1 MRNIHLLP
9 LPDVESSPECG
20 DNNGQEMAGEV
31 GDVATV
37 PREWKEL
44 VFTLNG
50 RKKNVKKHL
59 ANW

>member
-1 MRNIHLLP
+1 MQNIHLLP
-9 LPDVESSPECG
+9 LPDMESVLECG
-20 DNNGQEMAGEV
+20 DNNVQEMVGED

-37 PREWKEL
+37 PPECKEL
-44 VFTLNG
+44 VSTLNG